1 MLEWL
6 EVRFIVACTE
16 SLINQRGIEAL

>member
-6 EVRFIVACTE
+6 EVRFVVACTE
-16 SLINQRGIEAL
+16 GLMNQRGIEAL